1 MICVS
6 SVIIVL
12 LSSVSPAYLKSFS
25 GGFLLA
31 GIAVVCSPDVLDVH
45 TVSLA
50 TMMAGNIGHFFFFTG
65 LTGEAYF
72 DRYGEHNTSL
82 YLSSGVGT

>member
-1 MICVS
+1 MCI
-6 SVIIVL
+6 
-12 LSSVSPAYLKSFS
+12 LSDNRASLQCISCLSQIFF

-50 TMMAGNIGHFFFFTG
+50 TVMTSNIGYLFLLAG